1 VKLQDFPRYP
11 FMFGPSP
18 VHLLDR
24 LTKHLGGATIWAK
37 REDCN
42 SGLAFGGNKLRKLE
56 YLVPDALAQGAD
68 TLVSI
73 GGVQSN
79 HTRQVAAV
87 AAKLGFKCRLVQ
99 EHWVD
104 WDDPVYDRVGN
115 ILLSRIMGADVRL
128 DPAGFDI
135 GIRSSWEE
143 ALREVEEAGG
153 TPYGIPAG
161 ASEHTL
167 GGLGFANWAF
177 EVAEQEQQ
185 LSVFFDTII
194 VCTVTGSTHAGMIA
208 GFAALR
214 ESGDGRPRRVLGIDA
229 SATIEKTRDQV
240 ARIARSTAKLI
251 ELGRDLSDEEII
263 LLEGWAGDFY
273 GIPVESTMEAIR
285 LSGSLE
291 GMIIDPVY
299 EGKSMAGLIDLVSS
313 GEIPEDSTVLYAH
326 LGGQPALNAY
336 AGIFD

>member
-1 VKLQDFPRYP
+1 VKLHEFPRYALT
-11 FMFGPSP
+11 FGPSP

-37 REDCN
+37 REDCS
-42 SGLAFGGNKLRKLE
+42 SGLACGGNKVRKLE
-56 YLVPDALAQGAD
+56 YLVPDALSKGAD

-87 AAKLGFKCRLVQ
+87 AAKLGLKCRLVQ
-99 EHWVD
+99 EKWVD
-104 WDDPVYDRVGN
+104 WTDPVYDRVGN

-143 ALREVEEAGG
+143 AMREVEEAGG

-161 ASEHTL
+161 ASEHPL

-185 LSVFFDTII
+185 LGVFFDTII

-208 GFAALR
+208 GFAALQ
-214 ESGDGRPRRVLGIDA
+214 EQTPVRPRRVLGIDA

-240 ARIARSTAKLI
+240 ARIARNTGKLI
-251 ELGRDLSDEEII
+251 ELGRDLMDEEII
-263 LLEGWAGDFY
+263 LLEGWAGDLY
-273 GIPVESTMEAIR
+273 GIPVESTIEAIK

-291 GMIIDPVY
+291 AMIIDPVY

-313 GEIPEDSTVLYAH
+313 GEIPKDSTVLYAH